1 MKVII
6 DPTVKQLFFDR
17 ITEAHNGDGFDSVK
31 WVEKIAYGEGNLIIA
46 DEISGLMQKIKF
58 IEKEREYYKNK
69 SFELQKKYS
78 EAQKIQ
84 RDMEDEIESYCDEI
98 KYYREIMLSKGLGE
112 YLEEYDDEGW

>member
-17 ITEAHNGDGFDSVK
+17 ITEAHNGD
-31 WVEKIAYGEGNLIIA
+31 GNLIIA

-84 RDMEDEIESYCDEI
+84 RDMEEEIESYCDEI
-98 KYYREIMLSKGLGE
+98 KYYREIMLSKGLSD
-112 YLEEYDDEGW
+112 YLVEYDGGEEW